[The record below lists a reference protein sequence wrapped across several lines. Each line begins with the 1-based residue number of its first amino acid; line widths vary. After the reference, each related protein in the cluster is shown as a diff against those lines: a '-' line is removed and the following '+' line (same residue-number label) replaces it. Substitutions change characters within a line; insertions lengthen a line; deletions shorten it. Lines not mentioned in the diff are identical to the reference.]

1 MIINVYDNMYFF
13 EEATNEII
21 EIIFLRKVGIL
32 WNDKENIS
40 WLCQGYE
47 KVSVKSFSLR

>member
-21 EIIFLRKVGIL
+21 ETIFLRKKDIL
-32 WNDKENIS
+32 
-40 WLCQGYE
+40 
-47 KVSVKSFSLR
+47 